1 LYFDQKNIIKQRQYA
16 AQKKGVKLNDYTI
29 TKKGFY
35 MDYDLKVAKEIP
47 SSGNNYFYF
56 KFIIKKTSHGIQL
69 KMI

>member
-16 AQKKGVKLNDYTI
+16 VQKKGVKLNDYTI

-47 SSGNNYFYF
+47 SSGNNNFYFYF
-56 KFIIKKTSHGIQL
+56 KSSLSKKLAMGFN
-69 KMI
+69 